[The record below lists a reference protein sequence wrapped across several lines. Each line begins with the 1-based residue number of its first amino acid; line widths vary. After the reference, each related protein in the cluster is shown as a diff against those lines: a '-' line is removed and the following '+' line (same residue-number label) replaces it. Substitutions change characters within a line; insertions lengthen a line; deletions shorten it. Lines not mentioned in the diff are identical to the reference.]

1 MIGKRDKMSG
11 YICKVC
17 GYKSKTEEAMKNHVK
32 EKHRDLMAKSKR
44 DVSIFTNRMKIIE
57 FAKGIVYILTWL
69 LSLWIVSVVVGL
81 GLIFLIYMLGSLLW
95 ITSQVNK
102 KKEKNI
108 QKKK

>member
-1 MIGKRDKMSG
+1 
-11 YICKVC
+11 
-17 GYKSKTEEAMKNHVK
+17 
-32 EKHRDLMAKSKR
+32 MAKSKR
-44 DVSIFTNRMKIIE
+44 DVGIFTNRMKIIE

-108 QKKK
+108 KRKK